1 MLTQDGDN
9 ALRVG
14 AEQLEQAI
22 RLIRGIIS
30 TRVVMDQEGRISEV
44 HVLASR
50 HRNAKQIVRDVEAVC
65 MAQFAMPVDHRRVSV
80 AQIEEENAGQA
91 SFLARLRLQSV
102 TIGSSCGILEVR
114 VTLKS
119 EDQVYEG
126 KVSGPITATNR
137 MRLVA
142 AATINAV
149 ENYLR
154 GTCNFILDDVVLF
167 EIGQFEGVL
176 VGLTL
181 VTPFSEEGLVGSS
194 MLRPDSGESAA
205 VLAVLNAINR
215 RVSLIVGAEA
225 G

>member
-22 RLIRGIIS
+22 RQIRGIIS
-30 TRVVMDQEGRISEV
+30 NRVVMDQEGRISEV

-65 MAQFAMPVDHRRVSV
+65 MAQFALPVDHRRVSV

-102 TIGSSCGILEVR
+102 TISSSGGILEVR

-137 MRLVA
+137 LRLVA
-142 AATINAV
+142 AATIDAV
-149 ENYLR
+149 EDYLR
-154 GTCNFILDDVVLF
+154 GTCNFILDDVVPF

-194 MLRPDSGESAA
+194 MLRPDSGESAV

-215 RVSLIVGAEA
+215 RVSLIAGAEA

>member
-22 RLIRGIIS
+22 RQIRGIIS
-30 TRVVMDQEGRISEV
+30 NRVVMDQEGRISEV

-65 MAQFAMPVDHRRVSV
+65 MAQFALPVDHRRVSV

-102 TIGSSCGILEVR
+102 TIGSSGGILEVR

-137 MRLVA
+137 LRLVA

-149 ENYLR
+149 EDYLR
-154 GTCNFILDDVVLF
+154 GTCNFILDDVVPF

-194 MLRPDSGESAA
+194 MLRPDSGESAV

-215 RVSLIVGAEA
+215 RVSLIAGAEA

>member
-22 RLIRGIIS
+22 RQIRGIIS
-30 TRVVMDQEGRISEV
+30 NRVVMDQEGRISEV

-65 MAQFAMPVDHRRVSV
+65 MAQFALPVDHRRVSV

-102 TIGSSCGILEVR
+102 TISSSGGILEVR

-137 MRLVA
+137 LRLVA

-149 ENYLR
+149 EDYLR
-154 GTCNFILDDVVLF
+154 GTCNFILDDVVPF

-194 MLRPDSGESAA
+194 MLRPDSGESAV

-215 RVSLIVGAEA
+215 RVSLIAGAEA

>member
-1 MLTQDGDN
+1 MLTQDGNN

-30 TRVVMDQEGRISEV
+30 NRVVMDQEGRISEV

-50 HRNAKQIVRDVEAVC
+50 HRNAKLIVRDVEAVC

-91 SFLARLRLQSV
+91 PFLARLRLQSV
-102 TIGSSCGILEVR
+102 TIGSSGGILEVR

-126 KVSGPITATNR
+126 KVSGPLTATNR
-137 MRLVA
+137 LRLVA

-149 ENYLR
+149 EDYLR
-154 GTCNFILDDVVLF
+154 GTCNFILDDVVPF

-194 MLRPDSGESAA
+194 MLRPDSGESAV

>member
-1 MLTQDGDN
+1 MLTEDGDN
-9 ALRVG
+9 ALHIG

-22 RLIRGIIS
+22 KQIRGVIS
-30 TRVVMDQEGRISEV
+30 NRVVMDQDGRISEV
-44 HVLASR
+44 HILASR

-65 MAQFAMPVDHRRVSV
+65 MAQFAMPVDHRRISV
-80 AQIEEENAGQA
+80 AQIEEEDAGQT

-102 TIGSSCGILEVR
+102 TIGASGGLLEVR
-114 VTLKS
+114 VALKS
-119 EDQVYEG
+119 EDQIHEG
-126 KVSGPITATNR
+126 KASGPISATNR

-142 AATINAV
+142 AATIDAV
-149 ENYLR
+149 EDYLR
-154 GTCNFILDDVVLF
+154 GTCNFILDDVVPF
-167 EIGQFEGVL
+167 EIGQFGGIL

-194 MLRPDSGESAA
+194 IVRPDSGESAV

>member
-22 RLIRGIIS
+22 RQIRGIIS
-30 TRVVMDQEGRISEV
+30 NRVVMDQEGRISEV

-65 MAQFAMPVDHRRVSV
+65 MAQFALPVDHRRVSV

-102 TIGSSCGILEVR
+102 TIGSSGGILEVR

-137 MRLVA
+137 LRLVA
-142 AATINAV
+142 AATIDAV
-149 ENYLR
+149 EDYLR
-154 GTCNFILDDVVLF
+154 GTCNFILDDVVPF

-194 MLRPDSGESAA
+194 MLRPDSGESAV

-215 RVSLIVGAEA
+215 RVSLIAGAEA